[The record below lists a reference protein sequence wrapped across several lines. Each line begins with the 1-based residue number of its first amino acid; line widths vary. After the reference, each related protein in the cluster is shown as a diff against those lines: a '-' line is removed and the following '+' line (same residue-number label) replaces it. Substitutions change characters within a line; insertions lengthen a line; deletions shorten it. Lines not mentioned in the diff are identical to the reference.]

1 MVVGWSPCSHVHPR
15 YDNLS
20 YRKQGEGAVQAKRT
34 LIDPRPIDFHTNVLA
49 TKVVPGTPG
58 VKPCTVELTD
68 FNTKEVVDTLEV
80 DAVLVATGRAPYTDG
95 LGLGAISVATDRRG
109 FVPVSDKMEV
119 LGEDGQAVEG
129 VYCIGD
135 ANGKY
140 MLAHAA
146 SAQGISAVENMMG
159 RPHVLNH
166 RSVPA
171 ACFTHPEVAFVG
183 VTEEQARQEA
193 EEGGFEVRPAC
204 HAVCPWHNAICDGTH
219 AYSSCPRRVH
229 SMPWHAVHPPRAS
242 ADVLGRRRHGCEV
255 SGVVKHDASVRAMVE
270 GLQSRRAA
278 W

>member
-1 MVVGWSPCSHVHPR
+1 MTGAGLLDSSGHVPAVEER
-15 YDNLS
+15 WERAL
-20 YRKQGEGAVQAKRT
+20 QGSSGAPAYGLQAKRT

-95 LGLGAISVATDRRG
+95 LSLGAISVSTDRRG

-119 LGEDGQAVEG
+119 LDDDGDAVEG

-146 SAQGISAVENMMG
+146 SAQGISAVENMLG
-159 RPHVLNH
+159 RPHMLNH

-193 EEGGFEVRPAC
+193 EAGGFEVRAVMPTRTVSRGPA
-204 HAVCPWHNAICDGTH
+204 NA
-219 AYSSCPRRVH
+219 SP
-229 SMPWHAVHPPRAS
+229 
-242 ADVLGRRRHGCEV
+242 GRRCG
-255 SGVVKHDASVRAMVE
+255 G
-270 GLQSRRAA
+270 
-278 W
+278 

>member
-1 MVVGWSPCSHVHPR
+1 MSCSK
-15 YDNLS
+15 L
-20 YRKQGEGAVQAKRT
+20 QGVSSGGRDTTASARAVQAKRT

-49 TKVVPGTPG
+49 TKVEPGVPG

-68 FNTKEVVDTLEV
+68 FHTKEVVDTLEV
-80 DAVLVATGRAPYTDG
+80 DAVLVATGRAPFTDG
-95 LGLGAISVATDRRG
+95 LGLGAISATPDRRG

-119 LGEDGQAVEG
+119 LGDDGKPVGG

-146 SAQGISAVENMMG
+146 SAQGISAVENMLG

-193 EEGGFEVRPAC
+193 EEGGFEVRPAAC
-204 HAVCPWHNAICDGTH
+204 VEPRLDRRGCVRDAAPAPAVAGRLCCESVLPV
-219 AYSSCPRRVH
+219 RVH
-229 SMPWHAVHPPRAS
+229 VNC
-242 ADVLGRRRHGCEV
+242 D
-255 SGVVKHDASVRAMVE
+255 DA
-270 GLQSRRAA
+270 G
-278 W
+278 